1 MSRICQ
7 ICGKGGTTG
16 NMIARRGRPKYLG
29 GVGVKTTGVTK
40 RRFKPNLQRVNVS
53 TANGTHKALLVC
65 TQCIRSGGITKVVRA
80 APFKVPHDPT
90 KATAKAK
97 AKK

>member
-40 RRFKPNLQRVNVS
+40 RRFKPNLQRVKALV
-53 TANGTHKALLVC
+53 NGTVKTIRVC
-65 TQCIRSGGITKVVRA
+65 TKCIRNGKVQKPPR
-80 APFKVPHDPT
+80 
-90 KATAKAK
+90 
-97 AKK
+97 